1 MTRNSVKRLS
11 LTFCLQQRH
20 RQIWPS
26 LYIDTHC
33 ALEQCY
39 YALRVI
45 GWRKKKKRNSF
56 LKRDKWRKVTEF
68 AHGFARFFEARLDNL
83 TWRRSDGLIRKM
95 HFVALF

>member
-45 GWRKKKKRNSF
+45 GWRKKGKQF

-68 AHGFARFFEARLDNL
+68 AHGFARFF
-83 TWRRSDGLIRKM
+83 
-95 HFVALF
+95 